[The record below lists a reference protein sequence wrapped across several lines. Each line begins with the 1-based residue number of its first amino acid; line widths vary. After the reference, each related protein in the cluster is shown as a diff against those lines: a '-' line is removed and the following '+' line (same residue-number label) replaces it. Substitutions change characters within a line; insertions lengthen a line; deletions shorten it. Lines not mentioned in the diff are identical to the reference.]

1 MGPSLWFSLGTNFI
15 YIFLKPSVFSCSI
28 TPVLTGFW
36 FSRRFF
42 PVWFTSGFKALKNRY
57 QSRFLVKSVQP
68 AGPVPFSKQCSRQ
81 KYPWEGT
88 DQDYLYEL
96 LSRVF
101 HILRENNS
109 ELARDRRRIV
119 IRHPQVLREGT
130 EKTVSVNFMD
140 LCRTYACLHF

>member
-1 MGPSLWFSLGTNFI
+1 MLENKEWTSLIKMGPSLWFSLGTNFI

-88 DQDYLYEL
+88 DQDYLYE
-96 LSRVF
+96 VYNIF
-101 HILRENNS
+101 
-109 ELARDRRRIV
+109 V
-119 IRHPQVLREGT
+119 
-130 EKTVSVNFMD
+130 K
-140 LCRTYACLHF
+140 LCIYVAFK